1 MKNLSKPLLISL
13 ILMTFFCKR
22 VDALWAQ
29 AYKTYSPDG
38 NLSFIFTIADGDIFY
53 SVKKGNTT
61 IIEDSNLGIATNVA
75 DFTSG
80 MLIDSTQEVPISE
93 TAYNVKGKASTVV
106 NSCNQREFVLSKGN
120 AVMKL
125 YVRVYNDGV
134 AFRYYIPGSGNI
146 TISSEST
153 EVNLPDGTGGWGFN
167 WRSDYEGMYEYKSS
181 SQLNSG
187 SYAMPLLASVY
198 DNSYWA
204 LLTEANVYNSSGS
217 YCASHLE
224 GSSGQNMKYA
234 FAPEQTSDIS
244 TTLPFQ
250 TPYRVILV
258 TDNLSDLVESN
269 LIYNL
274 NPNSSLSNTSWIDYG
289 KAAWSWWS
297 EERSPQWYLKQRK
310 YVDFASQNGWEYV
323 TVDAGWDDT
332 WVENLC
338 DYADAKNVGIIIW
351 TDVDA
356 IDTQSEIDNK
366 LTTWASW
373 GVKGIKVDFMMND
386 SQMRMGTYQAIAEKA
401 ATLGMVVNFHG
412 STKAAGENKTYPNV
426 ITSEGIRGSEHYKW
440 SDYPNAYH
448 NCTVPFTRNV
458 VGGMDYTPVV
468 ISTTNANTTQAHQ
481 LALAVVFESGMQ
493 HFADSMDVYE
503 PWKGLSFLNAVP
515 TVWDE
520 TKLLEGY
527 PGNYITI
534 ARRSGQDWYIG
545 TITNDSRT
553 TNIDLDFL
561 ESGPYTAYVYKDG
574 SRSEYIDTQTYSVT
588 SSSQLSVNLPNAG
601 GCAILITNNG
611 HNMGNVAD
619 PNYTYYEAESNSNS
633 LSGQASV
640 VSCDSC
646 SGGYKVGNLGGS
658 AGSKVTFNSISVSQ
672 SGTYEL
678 RFYYLTQDARSF
690 QISVNNGPSIKV
702 SPEKSGSFYTVRAAS
717 IFVQLNSGNN
727 TISFT
732 DPSYAPDLDKIGI
745 KQASDLT
752 FTKYEAENAQIISP
766 AQTYGSSAFS
776 GGYKVGYIGNNGY
789 ISFNQVNVVS
799 SGDYLVQICYA
810 TSGNRDL
817 YVSCNNGTA
826 NKVIC
831 FDSGSFDLFE
841 YKEILVHLNAGYNTI
856 KLFNSNGYAP
866 DIDFINVSTS
876 TVN

>member
-1 MKNLSKPLLISL
+1 MKKTIKIVVIALI
-13 ILMTFFCKR
+13 MTMIFCKKA
-22 VDALWAQ
+22 DALWAQ
-29 AYKTYSPDG
+29 AIKINSPDG
-38 NLSFIFTIADGDIFY
+38 NLSFIFTIADGDISY
-53 SVKKGNTT
+53 CVEKGTTT
-61 IIEDSNLGIATNVA
+61 IIDDSKLGITTSVA

-80 MLIDSTQEVPISE
+80 LSLSSSQEVAIYE

-106 NSCNQREFVLSKGN
+106 NSCNQGEFVLSKGN
-120 AVMKL
+120 ATLKI
-125 YVRVYNDGV
+125 YARVYNDGV
-134 AFRYYIPGSGNI
+134 AFRYYIPGSGSI

-167 WRSDYEGMYEYKSS
+167 WRSDYEGMYEYKSY

-187 SYAMPLLASVY
+187 SYAMPLLASIY
-198 DNSYWA
+198 NNSYWA

-217 YCASHLE
+217 YCTSHLE

-234 FAPEQTSDIS
+234 FAPEQTNDIS
-244 TTLPFQ
+244 TSLPFQ
-250 TPYRVILV
+250 TPYRVVLV
-258 TDNLSDLVESN
+258 TDNLNDLVESN
-269 LIYNL
+269 LVYNV
-274 NPNSSLSNTSWIDYG
+274 NPGTSLSNVSWIDYG

-297 EERSPQWYLKQRK
+297 EERSPQWYLKQKK
-310 YVDFASQNGWEYV
+310 YVDFASRNGWEYV

-338 DYADAKNVGIIIW
+338 DYADTKNVGIIIW

-356 IDTQSEIDNK
+356 IDTQSEINSK

-386 SQMRMGTYQAIAEKA
+386 SQDRMWTYQAIAEKA

-412 STKAAGENKTYPNV
+412 STKPSGENKTYPNI

-481 LALAVVFESGMQ
+481 LALSVVFESGMQ
-493 HFADSMDVYE
+493 HFADSVDVYE

-520 TKLLEGY
+520 TRLLEGY

-545 TITNDSRT
+545 AITNNSRT
-553 TNIDLDFL
+553 ATIDLSFL
-561 ESGPYTAYVYKDG
+561 GSGTYTAYIYKDG
-574 SRSEYIDTQTYSVT
+574 SRAEYIDTQSVSVT
-588 SSSQLSVNLPNAG
+588 SASQLNVNLSSVG
-601 GCAILITNNG
+601 GCAILITKSS
-611 HNMGNVAD
+611 HSLGNVPD

-658 AGSKVTFNSISVSQ
+658 ASSTITFNNINVSQ
-672 SGTYEL
+672 SGSYEL
-678 RFYYLTQDARSF
+678 RFYYLTQDSREF
-690 QISVNNGPSIKV
+690 KISVNNG
-702 SPEKSGSFYTVRAAS
+702 SPITVTPEISGSFYTVRAS
-717 IFVQLNSGNN
+717 SVFVQLNSGNN
-727 TISFT
+727 TISFADT
-732 DPSYAPDLDKIGI
+732 GYAPDLDKIGI
-745 KQASDLT
+745 RKASDIS
-752 FTKYEAENAQIISP
+752 FTKYEAENAQIVSP
-766 AQTYGSSAFS
+766 AQTYGSSVFS
-776 GGYKVGYIGNNGY
+776 GGYKVGYIGYNGY
-789 ISFNQVNVVS
+789 ITFNQVNVSS
-799 SGDYLVQICYA
+799 SGDYLIQIYYA

-831 FDSGSFDLFE
+831 FDSGSFDSIE
-841 YKEILVHLNAGYNTI
+841 YKEILVHLNAGNNTI

-876 TVN
+876 IVN